1 MFFNFK
7 KNRHIDPWKAFS
19 SVLEFNKDKPNY
31 SISFQNEIGIICWDE
46 NNELDSFS
54 VTKLPKII
62 SDGDSGTKTKF
73 EFVEE
78 KGEMSWVIL
87 SDENYDDLVSTAY
100 TLQNAFNDLISIDF
114 VVAIILKIDISD
126 NSYIKLDDLSAYS
139 IYLVFNNNPMGFY
152 PLVYSDEKKRQPFI
166 EIQIFDILKKSSLFL
181 NKNQNN
187 WYSVENIPF

>member
-1 MFFNFK
+1 M
-7 KNRHIDPWKAFS
+7 
-19 SVLEFNKDKPNY
+19 
-31 SISFQNEIGIICWDE
+31 
-46 NNELDSFS
+46 DSFS

-87 SDENYDDLVSTAY
+87 SDENYYDLVSTAY

-152 PLVYSDEKKRQPFI
+152 PLVYSDEKKRQPLI